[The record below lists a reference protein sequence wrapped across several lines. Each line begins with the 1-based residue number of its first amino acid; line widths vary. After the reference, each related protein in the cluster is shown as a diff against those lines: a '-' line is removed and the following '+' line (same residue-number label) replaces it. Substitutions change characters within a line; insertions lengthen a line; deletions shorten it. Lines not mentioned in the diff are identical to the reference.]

1 MYCTGKVE
9 HLHQNVSE
17 VFRSWKCAHLGGK
30 CVLFREVVSLVQG
43 VLDYIG
49 CECICA
55 QCIHY
60 LENACCELA
69 LQDSLYQ

>member
-1 MYCTGKVE
+1 M
-9 HLHQNVSE
+9 
-17 VFRSWKCAHLGGK
+17 HLGGK
-30 CVLFREVVSLVQG
+30 CVLFREVVRG

-49 CECICA
+49 VLLCECICA

-69 LQDSLYQ
+69 LQDSLYHNLEMHTKMS